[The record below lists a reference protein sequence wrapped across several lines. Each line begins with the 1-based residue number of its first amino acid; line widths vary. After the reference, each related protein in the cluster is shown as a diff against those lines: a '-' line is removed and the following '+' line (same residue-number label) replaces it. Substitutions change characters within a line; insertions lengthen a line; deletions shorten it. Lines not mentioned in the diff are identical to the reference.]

1 MLLPLTHTCLVDPII
16 HSKAENNQGYFRKIV
31 TLVCTFHT
39 FLTIGLML
47 TCKFISS
54 AKQNRTTFLFLF
66 SLKLNPLVAF
76 GNEWAAELTSF
87 LKRS

>member
-1 MLLPLTHTCLVDPII
+1 MLLPLTHTCLVDQII

-39 FLTIGLML
+39 LLAVGLML

-54 AKQNRTTFLFLF
+54 AKQNRTFFFLF

-76 GNEWAAELTSF
+76 GNEWVAELISF

>member
-1 MLLPLTHTCLVDPII
+1 MLLPLTHTRLVDPII

-39 FLTIGLML
+39 FLNVGLML

-54 AKQNRTTFLFLF
+54 AKQNRTIF
-66 SLKLNPLVAF
+66 
-76 GNEWAAELTSF
+76 SF
-87 LKRS
+87 LLKIKSFSGIWQ